1 MARLAGLA
9 GIALLLACR
18 EKAPAGKESTTPARP
33 RHVFFITVDTLRA
46 DHMSLYGYQR
56 KTSPR
61 VDELAEGGVT
71 FDRAIPQWPKTGSSF
86 AAMFTGLYPHSTGL
100 THKAALRIPE
110 PYLTLPELLHEEGF
124 KTVGVVSNAVLAAS
138 LGWNAGFDEFK
149 ETWAGETLPDD
160 PKAYRRIASA
170 RRVNELAL
178 PLLEKYAKAPHLFAW
193 IHYTDPHAPYML
205 EPGTENPFL
214 NDGLYLQERQI
225 PVRLVAKGYVLEG
238 HTDLDYYVAQY
249 DANVRVS
256 DAAVAEVLAAL
267 KRLDLLEGSLVIFT
281 ADHGESLGE
290 HRSWFEHG
298 PLPYNTTGRV
308 PLVFVGPGI
317 VAGRR
322 IDRPVELID
331 LYPTIRDLVDPKR
344 EIPGLEGKSLLPFL
358 RAAGPTAAEAAPFA
372 AAFLEAGRHPN
383 LYHSVQDGT
392 WKLVFNSGGKHSRAA
407 DSKTAGFELYDLS
420 RDPLETNDLA
430 ATRTDVVRRLRR
442 DLVAWMRKAR
452 AMGSED
458 EGDSETER
466 ALKALGYIN

>member
-1 MARLAGLA
+1 
-9 GIALLLACR
+9 
-18 EKAPAGKESTTPARP
+18 
-33 RHVFFITVDTLRA
+33 
-46 DHMSLYGYQR
+46 
-56 KTSPR
+56 
-61 VDELAEGGVT
+61 
-71 FDRAIPQWPKTGSSF
+71 
-86 AAMFTGLYPHSTGL
+86 
-100 THKAALRIPE
+100 
-110 PYLTLPELLHEEGF
+110 
-124 KTVGVVSNAVLAAS
+124 
-138 LGWNAGFDEFK
+138 
-149 ETWAGETLPDD
+149 
-160 PKAYRRIASA
+160 
-170 RRVNELAL
+170 
-178 PLLEKYAKAPHLFAW
+178 
-193 IHYTDPHAPYML
+193 ML

-267 KRLDLLEGSLVIFT
+267 KRLRLLEGSLVIFT

-298 PLPYNTTGRV
+298 PLPYSTTGRV

-317 VAGRR
+317 EAGKR

-344 EIPGLEGKSLLPFL
+344 EVPGLEGKSLLPFL
-358 RAAGPTAAEAAPFA
+358 RAGGPTAAEAAPFTS
-372 AAFLEAGRHPN
+372 AFLEAGRHPN
-383 LYHSVQDGT
+383 LYHSVEDGS

-407 DSKTAGFELYDLS
+407 DSKTAGFELYDL
-420 RDPLETNDLA
+420 RQDPLETIDLA
-430 ATRTDVVRRLRR
+430 AMRKETVRRLRR

-452 AMGSED
+452 AMGD
-458 EGDSETER
+458 EEEGNSETER